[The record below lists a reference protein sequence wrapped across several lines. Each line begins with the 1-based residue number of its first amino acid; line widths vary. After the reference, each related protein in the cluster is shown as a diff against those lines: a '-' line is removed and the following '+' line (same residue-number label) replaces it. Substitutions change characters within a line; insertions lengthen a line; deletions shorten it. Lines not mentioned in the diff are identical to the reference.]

1 MTQESLVSS
10 FVKMTQDIQERKMI
24 QDIQEKTMITR
35 DMIQDNR
42 GARDVR

>member
-42 GARDVR
+42 GARDVK